1 MCQGDSY
8 KFHAAGRED
17 IDVWKLC
24 CLYSLLCC
32 YCNYDVEAYF
42 FQVRMLGT
50 GRPFLV
56 EIQNARQVPSE
67 ELIKEMETKINSLD
81 NKLVRIISNN
91 ISCSKVH
98 FIDSLRY
105 GLL

>member
-17 IDVWKLC
+17 IDVRNPWL
-24 CLYSLLCC
+24 SSVGHMVEF
-32 YCNYDVEAYF
+32 YCDLKYI

-56 EIQNARQVPSE
+56 EVQNARQVPSA
-67 ELIKEMETKINSLD
+67 ELINQIEMKINNLEDKFVSGLD
-81 NKLVRIISNN
+81 R
-91 ISCSKVH
+91 
-98 FIDSLRY
+98 
-105 GLL
+105 